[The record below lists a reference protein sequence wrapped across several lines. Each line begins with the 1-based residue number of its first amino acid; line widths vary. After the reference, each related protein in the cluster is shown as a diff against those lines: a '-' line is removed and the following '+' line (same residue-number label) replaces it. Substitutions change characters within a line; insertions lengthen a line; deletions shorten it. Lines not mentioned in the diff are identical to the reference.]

1 MTFFS
6 SLLEHGLWVDDLDT
20 AIERVNQISFQ
31 NNAIWF
37 SMRKTFLNKDN
48 YSSYKILSLYRWH
61 CLLY

>member
-20 AIERVNQISFQ
+20 AIERVNQISFR

-37 SMRKTFLNKDN
+37 SMRKTFLNKDS
-48 YSSYKILSLYRWH
+48 YSSYKILSLYRWQ